1 MRKIFLSLL
10 LLMAGLSSVE
20 AQQLTLKNMSR
31 EFAAQNIRGV
41 DPIKGTD
48 QYARISQD
56 GKQIV
61 QYSFKDGKQTAVL
74 FDLNNTMGEQI
85 ERLDG
90 YIMSPDGTK
99 MLIQT
104 NTEYIYRRSF
114 KADFYIYTIK
124 SRKLERLSDG
134 GKQQVPQF
142 SPDGH
147 QIAFVRDNNIF
158 LVKMLYDNAESQVTK
173 DGKRNE
179 IINGVPDWVNEEEFS
194 LNTSYCFN
202 ADGTKI
208 CWIRYDETAVPM
220 YTLQFY
226 KGLAPEYK
234 NYSDYPGEYTY
245 KYPKAGFTNSKV
257 TAWSYDIKSRRTQQL
272 QVPLDDDGYMPRIKP
287 TDNPDRVLV
296 MTMNRHQDDLCI
308 YGVNPSST
316 VAQLIIQD
324 KVDKYISES
333 VLETM
338 VIGSNSIL
346 LPSERNGFNQLY
358 IYNMNGQQLR
368 QVGQPN
374 EVITD
379 VYGYDELSGD
389 VYYQSAL
396 LAPYDRQIFVARKNG
411 KIERLTDKSGW
422 NNAIFS
428 GDYRYFINTWSNMN
442 TPYIVS
448 VRDNKGKTLS
458 TSIDNKELAAKLV
471 SNGWNR
477 RELFSLTTSEGVQLN
492 GWMLKPAD
500 FDASK
505 KYPVVMHQYS
515 GPGSQQVT
523 DSWSCGSQGQGFDYL
538 LAQKGYIV
546 VCVDGRGTGA
556 RGAEFEKCTYR
567 RLGELESKDQVE
579 AALWL
584 AQQSFVD
591 KNRIAIWGWSF
602 GGFNTLMSMSEG
614 RPVFCC
620 GVAIAP
626 PTNWKFYDTV
636 YTERFMRTPQEN
648 SEGYDINPISRA
660 SQLSGALLIVHGLVD
675 DNVHPQNT
683 FEYTEALVQ
692 ADKDFS
698 ELIYTNRNHSIY
710 GSNTRTHLMRQVVNW
725 FDRYMK

>member
-1 MRKIFLSLL
+1 M
-10 LLMAGLSSVE
+10 
-20 AQQLTLKNMSR
+20 
-31 EFAAQNIRGV
+31 
-41 DPIKGTD
+41 
-48 QYARISQD
+48 
-56 GKQIV
+56 
-61 QYSFKDGKQTAVL
+61 
-74 FDLNNTMGEQI
+74 
-85 ERLDG
+85 
-90 YIMSPDGTK
+90 
-99 MLIQT
+99 
-104 NTEYIYRRSF
+104 
-114 KADFYIYTIK
+114 
-124 SRKLERLSDG
+124 
-134 GKQQVPQF
+134 
-142 SPDGH
+142 
-147 QIAFVRDNNIF
+147 
-158 LVKMLYDNAESQVTK
+158 
-173 DGKRNE
+173 
-179 IINGVPDWVNEEEFS
+179 
-194 LNTSYCFN
+194 
-202 ADGTKI
+202 
-208 CWIRYDETAVPM
+208 
-220 YTLQFY
+220 
-226 KGLAPEYK
+226 
-234 NYSDYPGEYTY
+234 
-245 KYPKAGFTNSKV
+245 
-257 TAWSYDIKSRRTQQL
+257 

-710 GSNTRTHLMRQVVNW
+710 GGNTRTHLMRQVVNW